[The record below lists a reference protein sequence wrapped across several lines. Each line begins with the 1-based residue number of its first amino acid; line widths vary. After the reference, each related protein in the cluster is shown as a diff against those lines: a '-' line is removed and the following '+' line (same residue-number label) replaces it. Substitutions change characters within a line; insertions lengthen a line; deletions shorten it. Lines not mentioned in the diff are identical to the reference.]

1 MSPGDG
7 AGVRPGARLERKGK
21 EKEHGQGVQGVHL
34 EGKPVEIA
42 VGLILALAFAGL
54 VTSFTEH
61 LISPIVGA
69 IFGQPNFDSLVIDIG
84 DAQLV
89 YGAFLTTLLNFLIV
103 AFVLFLVVKAYNRMA
118 PKEEEVG
125 GPTDIE
131 LLTEI
136 RGRAAEALI
145 CSEE

>member
-1 MSPGDG
+1 MVKEFKEFIS
-7 AGVRPGARLERKGK
+7 KGN
-21 EKEHGQGVQGVHL
+21 L
-34 EGKPVEIA
+34 VEIA

-54 VTSFTEH
+54 VTSFTEN
-61 LISPIVGA
+61 LISPIIGA
-69 IFGQPNFDSLVIDIG
+69 IFGQPNFDSLVIEMG
-84 DAQLV
+84 DAELR
-89 YGAFLTTLLNFLIV
+89 YGAFLTTLLNFLMV

-136 RGRAAEALI
+136 RDELRKP
-145 CSEE
+145 

>member
-1 MSPGDG
+1 MLKEFKEFIS
-7 AGVRPGARLERKGK
+7 KGN
-21 EKEHGQGVQGVHL
+21 L
-34 EGKPVEIA
+34 VEIA

-54 VTSFTEH
+54 VASFTEN
-61 LISPIVGA
+61 LINPIIGA

-84 DAQLV
+84 DAQLR
-89 YGAFLTTLLNFLIV
+89 YGAFLTTLINFLIV

-136 RGRAAEALI
+136 RDELRKR
-145 CSEE
+145 